1 MADFNALSKDSKKA
15 ASALTQELKLIGADE
30 EAEWLSKATAAL
42 SIMSGTVGIIQFAST
57 AMASWNAIQTA
68 IAAARA
74 TEYAALPPMWPV
86 IGAAVAGAA
95 IAGGATATIMASKTI
110 RADLSTP
117 EGRATAVSGVRE
129 AMA

>member
-1 MADFNALSKDSKKA
+1 MAEFDKLSKQSKQA
-15 ASALTQELKLIGADE
+15 ASALTQELRLIGADE

-42 SIMSGTVGIIQFAST
+42 SIMSGAVGIVQFAST
-57 AMASWNAIQTA
+57 AIASWSSIQAALAAVKTA
-68 IAAARA
+68 
-74 TEYAALPPMWPV
+74 EYAALPPMWPV